1 MFYLFLTILCSSS
14 IALILKFNANRKGH
28 PVVML
33 TGNYFIASLIAAT
46 IILIKGNV
54 LFSIEALIFG
64 LVLGVM
70 FIISFFIFAKAV
82 EFAGTALATVSS
94 RLSVFIPVFLVVAL
108 YGEVPETQTYIGF
121 ILTILTI
128 ILFYFSLNHK
138 QAEDSH
144 KSKYL
149 FLIAVLVFIGIN
161 DFAIKLFQLTRSSAE
176 ESFFVYMIFTTAFV
190 SGTTII
196 LFRKLKIASKDLF
209 TGFLLGVPN
218 VFSTIFLLGA
228 LNQLPAMIVY
238 PVMNIGVILL
248 TTVSAYLI
256 WKERLN
262 KFGIAAIV
270 LGTAAIL
277 LLGL

>member
-1 MFYLFLTILCSSS
+1 MLYLFLTILCSSS
-14 IALILKFNANRKGH
+14 IALILKFNATRKGH
-28 PVVML
+28 PLVML
-33 TGNYFIASLIAAT
+33 TGNYFIASILAAI
-46 IILIKGNV
+46 IILIKENV
-54 LFSIEALIFG
+54 KYSTEALIFG

-70 FIISFFIFAKAV
+70 FIISFFVFAKAV
-82 EFAGTALATVSS
+82 DLAGTALATVSS
-94 RLSVFIPVFLVVAL
+94 RLSVFIPVFLVVVF
-108 YGEVPETQTYIGF
+108 YGEIPETKTYLGF
-121 ILTILTI
+121 TVTILTI
-128 ILFYFSLNHK
+128 ILFYFSLNNKHL
-138 QAEDSH
+138 EDSH

-161 DFAIKLFQLTRSSAE
+161 DFAIKLFQISRPSAE
-176 ESFFVYMIFTTAFV
+176 ENLFVYMIFTTAFV
-190 SGTTII
+190 SGIVVV
-196 LFRKLKIASKDLF
+196 LLKNIRIERKDLF

-248 TTVSAYLI
+248 TTISAYLI
-256 WKERLN
+256 WKEKLN

>member
-1 MFYLFLTILCSSS
+1 MLYLFLTILCSTS
-14 IALILKFNANRKGH
+14 IALILKFNATRKGH
-28 PVVML
+28 PLVML
-33 TGNYFIASLIAAT
+33 TGNYFIASILAA
-46 IILIKGNV
+46 ILILIKGNV
-54 LFSIEALIFG
+54 KYSTEALIFG

-82 EFAGTALATVSS
+82 ELAGTALATVSS
-94 RLSVFIPVFLVVAL
+94 RLSVFIPVLLVVVF
-108 YGEVPETQTYIGF
+108 YGEIPETKTYVGF
-121 ILTILTI
+121 IVTILTI
-128 ILFYFSLNHK
+128 ILFYFSLNNK
-138 QAEDSH
+138 KSEDSH

-161 DFAIKLFQLTRSSAE
+161 DFAIKLFQLSRPLSE
-176 ESFFVYMIFTTAFV
+176 ENFFVYMIFTTAFV
-190 SGTTII
+190 AGMFVII
-196 LFRKLKIASKDLF
+196 LKNISIERKDLF

-248 TTVSAYLI
+248 TTISAYLI
-256 WKERLN
+256 WKEKLN

>member
-1 MFYLFLTILCSSS
+1 MLYLFLTILCSSS
-14 IALILKFNANRKGH
+14 IALILKFNATRKGH
-28 PVVML
+28 PLVML
-33 TGNYFIASLIAAT
+33 TGNYFIASILAAI
-46 IILIKGNV
+46 IILIKENV
-54 LFSIEALIFG
+54 KYSTEALIFG

-82 EFAGTALATVSS
+82 ELAGTALATVSS
-94 RLSVFIPVFLVVAL
+94 RLSVFIPVFLVVVF
-108 YGEVPETQTYIGF
+108 YGEIPETKTYLGF
-121 ILTILTI
+121 TVTILTI
-128 ILFYFSLNHK
+128 ILFYFSLNNKHL
-138 QAEDSH
+138 EDSH

-161 DFAIKLFQLTRSSAE
+161 DFAIKLFQISRPSAE
-176 ESFFVYMIFTTAFV
+176 ENFFVYMIFTTAFV
-190 SGTTII
+190 SGIVVI
-196 LFRKLKIASKDLF
+196 LLKNIRIERKDLF

-248 TTVSAYLI
+248 TTISAYLI
-256 WKERLN
+256 WKEKLN
-262 KFGIAAIV
+262 NFGIAAIV

>member
-1 MFYLFLTILCSSS
+1 MVYLFLTILCSTS
-14 IALILKFNANRKGH
+14 IALILKFNATRKGH

-33 TGNYFIASLIAAT
+33 TGNYFIASIIAAT

-64 LVLGVM
+64 SVLGVM

-82 EFAGTALATVSS
+82 ELAGTALATVSS
-94 RLSVFIPVFLVVAL
+94 RLSVFIPVFLVVAFL
-108 YGEVPETQTYIGF
+108 DEVPETKTYFGF
-121 ILTILTI
+121 VFTILTI
-128 ILFYFSLNHK
+128 ILFYFSLNNK
-138 QAEDSH
+138 QTEDSH
-144 KSKYL
+144 KAKYL

-176 ESFFVYMIFTTAFV
+176 EFFFVYMIFTTAFV
-190 SGTTII
+190 SGTTVII
-196 LFRKLKIASKDLF
+196 FRKLKVVSKDLF

-238 PVMNIGVILL
+238 PVMNIGVILM

-256 WKERLN
+256 WTERLN

>member
-1 MFYLFLTILCSSS
+1 MLYLFLTILCSTS
-14 IALILKFNANRKGH
+14 IALILKFNATRKGH
-28 PVVML
+28 PLVML
-33 TGNYFIASLIAAT
+33 TGNYFIASILAA
-46 IILIKGNV
+46 ILILIKGNV
-54 LFSIEALIFG
+54 KYSTEALIFG

-82 EFAGTALATVSS
+82 ELAGTALATVSS
-94 RLSVFIPVFLVVAL
+94 RLSVFIPVFLVVTF
-108 YGEVPETQTYIGF
+108 YGEIPETKTYVGF
-121 ILTILTI
+121 IVTILTI
-128 ILFYFSLNHK
+128 ILFYFSLNNK
-138 QAEDSH
+138 QSEDSH

-149 FLIAVLVFIGIN
+149 LLIAVLVFIGIN
-161 DFAIKLFQLTRSSAE
+161 DFAIKLFQLSRTLYE
-176 ESFFVYMIFTTAFV
+176 ENFFVYMIFTTAFV
-190 SGTTII
+190 AGMFVII
-196 LFRKLKIASKDLF
+196 LKNISIERKDLF

-248 TTVSAYLI
+248 TTISAYLV
-256 WKERLN
+256 WKEKLN
-262 KFGIAAIV
+262 KYGIAAII